1 MILRFFCSLLYDGVT
16 EVLMTLPIM
25 SHSRRQFLGAS
36 ISVTFLPVAA
46 SAMKSKRPVRISL
59 LGQSLIKTDIR
70 AIGWQHGAT
79 FRKLL
84 RGQDAVF
91 TDLETVISGPL
102 AGTSTRPA
110 NSEVL
115 HVGDPSVIDCLTSLG
130 VNLFATSNNHAWDL
144 NTGGIMSTIQALDE
158 RGLSFAGTGRNLAA
172 ASRPAF
178 LKGSGSVALVAAAS
192 GAIRDG
198 AAATITRPGVNELAR
213 GPDGALTP
221 LDVERYL
228 AAIRIAASTGA
239 CVIAY
244 LHNHHWEKQKSDTP
258 MWQRAL
264 AKAAIDAGACT
275 FVAHGVPELQGIEYY
290 KGAPMFHGLSSFIF
304 QSEKADDAYGPEAW
318 QSLVADLQIEN
329 GRVTQARLWPVQL
342 DYSGLIY
349 NGRRVRGSPA
359 LAEGNGAEIILG
371 RVRMLSERLGDTV
384 SFKSMEDP
392 RQNRAVLSMAG
403 K

>member
-1 MILRFFCSLLYDGVT
+1 ML
-16 EVLMTLPIM
+16 LPIM
-25 SHSRRQFLGAS
+25 SHSRRQFLVAGV
-36 ISVTFLPVAA
+36 SVAFLPVAG
-46 SAMKSKRPVRISL
+46 SAMNSQRPLRISL
-59 LGQSLIKTDIR
+59 LGQSLIKTNIR
-70 AIGWQHGAT
+70 AIGWQHASQ

-102 AGTSTRPA
+102 AGQSTRPT

-144 NTGGIMSTIQALDE
+144 NTGGILSTIQALE
-158 RGLSFAGTGRNLAA
+158 QRGLSFAGTGRDLAA
-172 ASRPAF
+172 ASRPA
-178 LKGSGSVALVAAAS
+178 LRNGRGTVALVAAAS

-198 AAATITRPGVNELAR
+198 AAATITRPGVNELVR
-213 GPDGALTP
+213 GPDGALIP
-221 LDVERYL
+221 SDVERYL
-228 AAIRIAASTGA
+228 AAIRVAARTGA
-239 CVIAY
+239 TVIAY

-258 MWQRAL
+258 IWQRAL

-290 KGAPMFHGLSSFIF
+290 KGAPLFHGLSSFIF

-318 QSLVADLQIEN
+318 QSLIADLEIEN
-329 GRVTQARLWPVQL
+329 GRVTQAKLWPVQL

-349 NGRRVRGSPA
+349 NGRRIRGSPA

>member
-1 MILRFFCSLLYDGVT
+1 
-16 EVLMTLPIM
+16 MTLPIM

-46 SAMKSKRPVRISL
+46 SARKTKRPVRISL
-59 LGQSLIKTDIR
+59 LGQSLIKIDIR
-70 AIGWQHGAT
+70 AIGWQHGAK

-115 HVGDPSVIDCLTSLG
+115 HVGDPSVLDCLTSLG

-158 RGLSFAGTGRNLAA
+158 RGLSFAGTGRDLAA
-172 ASRPAF
+172 ASSPVL
-178 LKGSGSVALVAAAS
+178 LKGRSKVALVAAAS

-198 AAATITRPGVNELAR
+198 AAATITRPGVNELVR

-221 LDVERYL
+221 ADVERYL

-239 CVIAY
+239 TVLAY

-258 MWQRAL
+258 AWQRAL
-264 AKAAIDAGACT
+264 AKAAVDAGACT
-275 FVAHGVPELQGIEYY
+275 FVAHGVPELQGNEYY
-290 KGAPMFHGLSSFIF
+290 KGAPLFHGLSSFIF
-304 QSEKADDAYGPEAW
+304 QSEKADGAYGPEAW
-318 QSLVADLQIEN
+318 QSLVVDLEIEN
-329 GRVTQARLWPVQL
+329 GRVTRAKLWPVQL
-342 DYSGLIY
+342 DYDGLIY

-359 LAEGNGAEIILG
+359 LAEGNSAEIIIG
-371 RVRMLSERLGDTV
+371 RVKMLSERLGSTV
-384 SFKSMEDP
+384 NLKSMERS
-392 RQNRAVLSMAG
+392 RQNGVILSMAG

>member
-1 MILRFFCSLLYDGVT
+1 
-16 EVLMTLPIM
+16 MTLSFFRLISYDNLMEALMLMSIM
-25 SHSRRQFLGAS
+25 SQSRRHFLGAG
-36 ISVTFLPVAA
+36 ISVAFLPVAVP
-46 SAMKSKRPVRISL
+46 AMKSQRPLRISL

-70 AIGWQHGAT
+70 AIGWQHGAI

-84 RGQDAVF
+84 SGQDAVF

-115 HVGDPSVIDCLTSLG
+115 HIGDPSVIDCLTSLG

-158 RGLSFAGTGRNLAA
+158 RGLSFAGTGRDLAS
-172 ASRPAF
+172 ASKPA
-178 LKGSGSVALVAAAS
+178 LVKGRGTVALVAAAS

-198 AAATITRPGVNELAR
+198 AAATIARPGVNELVR
-213 GPDGALTP
+213 GPDGELTP
-221 LDVERYL
+221 SDVERYL
-228 AAIRIAASTGA
+228 AAIRVAHGTGA
-239 CVIAY
+239 AVIAY

-258 MWQRAL
+258 PWQRAL

-290 KGAPMFHGLSSFIF
+290 KGAPLFHGLSSFIF
-304 QSEKADDAYGPEAW
+304 QTEKPDDAYGPEAW
-318 QSLVADLQIEN
+318 QSLIADLEIEN
-329 GRVTQARLWPVQL
+329 GRVTQAKLWPIQL
-342 DYSGLIY
+342 DHGGLIY
-349 NGRRVRGSPA
+349 NGRRVRGSPS
-359 LAEGNGAEIILG
+359 LANGHSAEIILG
-371 RVRMLSERLGDTV
+371 RVKMLSERLGGTV
-384 SFKSMEDP
+384 DLKTIEMRLDNSI
-392 RQNRAVLSMAG
+392 VLSMTG

>member
-1 MILRFFCSLLYDGVT
+1 
-16 EVLMTLPIM
+16 MTMPIM

-36 ISVTFLPVAA
+36 ISVAFLPVAA
-46 SAMKSKRPVRISL
+46 SASETKRPVRISL

-70 AIGWQHGAT
+70 TIGWQHGAK

-102 AGTSTRPA
+102 AGASTRPA

-158 RGLSFAGTGRNLAA
+158 RGLSFAGTGRDLAA
-172 ASRPAF
+172 ASSPVL
-178 LKGSGSVALVAAAS
+178 LKGRSTVALVAAAS

-198 AAATITRPGVNELAR
+198 AAATITRPGVNELVR

-221 LDVERYL
+221 GDVERYL

-239 CVIAY
+239 TVIAY
-244 LHNHHWEKQKSDTP
+244 LHNHHWEKQKYDTP
-258 MWQRAL
+258 AWQRAL
-264 AKAAIDAGACT
+264 AKASIDAGACT

-290 KGAPMFHGLSSFIF
+290 KGAPLFHGLSSFIF

-318 QSLVADLQIEN
+318 QSLVVDLEIEN
-329 GRVTQARLWPVQL
+329 GRVTRAKLWPVQL
-342 DYSGLIY
+342 DYGGLIY

-359 LAEGNGAEIILG
+359 LAEGNSAEIIIG
-371 RVRMLSERLGDTV
+371 RVKMLSERLGSTV
-384 SFKSMEDP
+384 NLKSMERS
-392 RQNRAVLSMAG
+392 RQNGVILSMAG

>member
-1 MILRFFCSLLYDGVT
+1 ML
-16 EVLMTLPIM
+16 LPIF
-25 SHSRRQFLGAS
+25 SHSRRRFLGAG
-36 ISVTFLPVAA
+36 ISVAFLPVAG
-46 SAMKSKRPVRISL
+46 SAMNSQRPLRISL

-70 AIGWQHGAT
+70 AIGWQHAAQ

-102 AGTSTRPA
+102 AGQSTRPA

-144 NTGGIMSTIQALDE
+144 NTGGILSTIQALE
-158 RGLSFAGTGRNLAA
+158 QRGLSFAGTGRDLAA
-172 ASRPAF
+172 ASSPVL
-178 LKGSGSVALVAAAS
+178 LKGRSTVALVAAAS

-198 AAATITRPGVNELAR
+198 AAATITRPGVNELVR

-221 LDVERYL
+221 ADVERYL

-239 CVIAY
+239 TVIAY
-244 LHNHHWEKQKSDTP
+244 LHNHHWEKQKYDTP
-258 MWQRAL
+258 AWQRAL
-264 AKAAIDAGACT
+264 AKASIDAGACT

-290 KGAPMFHGLSSFIF
+290 KGAPLFHGLSSFIF

-318 QSLVADLQIEN
+318 QSLVVDLEIEN
-329 GRVTQARLWPVQL
+329 GQVTRAKLWPVQL
-342 DYSGLIY
+342 DYGGLIY

-359 LAEGNGAEIILG
+359 LAEGNSAKIIIG
-371 RVRMLSERLGDTV
+371 RVKMLSERLGSTV
-384 SFKSMEDP
+384 NLKSMERS
-392 RQNRAVLSMAG
+392 RQIGVILSMAG